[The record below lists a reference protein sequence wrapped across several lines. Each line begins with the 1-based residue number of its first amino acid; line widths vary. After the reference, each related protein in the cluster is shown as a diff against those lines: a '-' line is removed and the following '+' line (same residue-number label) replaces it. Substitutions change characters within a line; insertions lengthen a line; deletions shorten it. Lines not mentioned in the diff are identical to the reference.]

1 MKLLGRRGQTIEV
14 NLGDYIHV
22 SPWGGHDRH
31 GVVIAFGYKDQYAV
45 IDFRTD
51 SGEEYWTYPEQI
63 YRVDSKGQT
72 K

>member
-1 MKLLGRRGQTIEV
+1 MKLHASRGKEIEV

-31 GVVIAFGYKDQYAV
+31 GVVIAFGNKNGYTV
-45 IDFRTD
+45 LDFQCD
-51 SGEEYWTYPEQI
+51 NGETYWTYPEQI
-63 YRVDSKGQT
+63 YRVDRKG